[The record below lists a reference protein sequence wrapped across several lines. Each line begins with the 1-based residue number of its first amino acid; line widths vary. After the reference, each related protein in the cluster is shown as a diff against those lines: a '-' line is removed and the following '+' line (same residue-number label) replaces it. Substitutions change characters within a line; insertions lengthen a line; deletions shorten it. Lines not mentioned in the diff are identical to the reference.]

1 MSVETHDLQQG
12 ATGNV
17 TFWHRARF
25 MFVADQLRVE
35 HARSLLDYGA
45 GAGGL
50 AQVVRG
56 LPDTAYFYFDES
68 DAVMDFLRDE
78 IGAAHDGT
86 TLLRTGKAQVTVA
99 LDVIEHIEDDLD
111 ALRTLVDSTQPG
123 GRIIVTVPA
132 LPSLWS
138 SWDTKLGHFRRYTR
152 ASLRT
157 LGVRA
162 GLEPIEVSY
171 LFPEMLPAGILR
183 RIGDRRAAQRDGAAE
198 FPRFTPVLDR
208 LLFIVARLTT
218 RLRHLAPAG
227 TSVVAVFRKPLADH
241 LASASHGSEETRGAD
256 ASGS

>member
-1 MSVETHDLQQG
+1 MSVETHVLQQG

-35 HARSLLDYGA
+35 QARSLLDYGA

-50 AQVVRG
+50 AQVVRR

-68 DAVMDFLRDE
+68 DAVMDFLRSQ
-78 IGAAHDGT
+78 IGAAYDGT
-86 TLLRTGKAQVTVA
+86 TLLRTEKAQVTVA

-111 ALRTLVDSTQPG
+111 AMRTLADSTQPG

-157 LGVRA
+157 LGERA

-183 RIGDRRAAQRDGAAE
+183 RIGDRRAAQRGGGAD
-198 FPRFTPVLDR
+198 FPRFTPAVDR
-208 LLFIVARLTT
+208 FLFTVARLTT
-218 RLRHLAPAG
+218 RLRRLAPAG
-227 TSVVAVFRKPLADH
+227 TSVVAVFRRPLVDN
-241 LASASHGSEETRGAD
+241 LAPAPCGSAKTDERHAPRS
-256 ASGS
+256 

>member
-1 MSVETHDLQQG
+1 MSVETHVLHQG

-35 HARSLLDYGA
+35 HACSLLDYGA

-56 LPDTAYFYFDES
+56 LPNTSYFYFDES
-68 DAVMDFLRDE
+68 GAVMDFLRDE

-86 TLLRTGKAQVTVA
+86 ALLRAGKAQVTVA

-111 ALRTLVDSTQPG
+111 ALRTLADSTQPG

-157 LGVRA
+157 LGIRA

-183 RIGDRRAAQRDGAAE
+183 RIGDRHAAQRDGGAE
-198 FPRFTPVLDR
+198 FPRFTPVLDH
-208 LLFIVARLTT
+208 LLFLVARLTT
-218 RLRHLAPAG
+218 RLRRLAPAG
-227 TSVVAVFRKPLADH
+227 TSVVAVFRKPLENQ
-241 LASASHGSEETRGAD
+241 LAQPTCGPGA
-256 ASGS
+256 